1 MTRSGA
7 VTHAAVVVGAGRMG
21 QAHATAWERLG
32 VPVRWAVSPRRRPAL
47 AAAPDAGWATDLDQ
61 ALADPAVTI
70 VSICTPTP
78 SHADLAVRALAA
90 GRHVLLEKPIA
101 LTVADAERVAAAAE
115 DAPGILMVAH
125 VVRFFPAYAALL
137 ERVASGGVGHP
148 RAVRTTRLSAA
159 GSPDEARWLQDEER
173 SGGLVVDFAI
183 HDIDQ
188 ANALLGAPRAVTALP
203 MPGDGF
209 GAPVAVTIEYAEGG
223 IAQILAAADLPA
235 GTPFQTSLDVVGD
248 AALDALADAPGD
260 PFEEQARYL
269 LECIAAG
276 VRPRRAPV
284 AAAVEALRV
293 SLAARESLRTGARV
307 VLAE

>member
-7 VTHAAVVVGAGRMG
+7 TTHAAVVVGAGRMG
-21 QAHATAWERLG
+21 QAHATAWESLG

-47 AAAPDAGWATDLDQ
+47 DAAPEARWATELDE
-61 ALADPAVTI
+61 ALTDPAVTI

-78 SHADLAVRALAA
+78 DHADLAVRALAA

-101 LTVADAERVAAAAE
+101 LTVADAERVAAAA
-115 DAPGILMVAH
+115 DRAAGILMVAH
-125 VVRFFPAYAALL
+125 VVRFFPGYAALL
-137 ERVASGGVGHP
+137 ERVAAGSVGRP
-148 RAVRTTRLSAA
+148 LAVRATRLSAA
-159 GSPDEARWLQDEER
+159 SSPDDARWLRDEER

-203 MPGDGF
+203 LPGDGF
-209 GAPVAVTIEYAEGG
+209 GAPVAVTIEYANGG
-223 IAQILAAADLPA
+223 IAQILATADLPA

-248 AALDALADAPGD
+248 GGLDALADAPGD
-260 PFEEQARYL
+260 PFEEQARYFL
-269 LECIAAG
+269 GCVESG

-284 AAAVEALRV
+284 AAAVDALRV